1 METMVPGRMP
11 RAGLLLLPLLL
22 CFGPET
28 AGSINPAA
36 LREIGD
42 HVNKDGLAVEYAFAI
57 SLEKASCENPS
68 GLEQMLR
75 RNKLQDMQAAINA
88 EGSLYDPDEGPI
100 VAARMKHLGRG
111 GEHTEW
117 RLLQGDQNSPVQK
130 LLARPYNER
139 SCLIFFTVR
148 SPCAGTCL
156 LVKRPH
162 NILQMVSD
170 TFRPIDHN
178 YKAFVFRQIY
188 WQDRDL
194 DPQSLLEAWH
204 RLPDVPLLRCDT
216 KGCRD
221 CSGNDPNTDTNA
233 CLDEMRAMR
242 QPLHLPGRGQEGE
255 QGAERRAEDVGESR
269 EHLQRAGEM
278 VGQGAPL
285 EGWEDSEAGGD
296 IVTLGGWPDIEFRRR
311 HGGRSETTGSINP
324 AALKKIVDHVSPCY
338 RSRPHDQYTVTV
350 SLPQSVCK
358 GTSPN
363 DLERHLPMA
372 KLQVMKSKL
381 QTDLLY
387 EGNHTVAAKPDKNG
401 QCSLHSD
408 LKDDH
413 CIQQLMDGIFGAIDE
428 DRCTLAFKEV
438 FGQDRN
444 QGKQLVWN
452 SWQTL
457 CNVPM
462 YQRDDQGCQTC
473 EEKDVNKNSCQTAV
487 KNPATPAPKAAHG
500 GGRQGE
506 RRL

>member
-1 METMVPGRMP
+1 MP

-28 AGSINPAA
+28 TGSIDPATR
-36 LREIGD
+36 REIGD
-42 HVNKDGLAVEYAFAI
+42 HVNKDGLAVEYAFAV

-68 GLEQMLR
+68 GLEQVQP
-75 RNKLQDMQAAINA
+75 RNKLWEMQAAINP
-88 EGSLYDPDEGPI
+88 EDSLYDPDEGPI
-100 VAARMKHLGRG
+100 VAARMKRLGMTG
-111 GEHTEW
+111 QHAEW
-117 RLLQGDQNSPVQK
+117 HLLQGDQNSPVQK
-130 LLARPYNER
+130 LLAWPYNER

-188 WQDRDL
+188 RQDRDL

-311 HGGRSETTGSINP
+311 HGGR
-324 AALKKIVDHVSPCY
+324 
-338 RSRPHDQYTVTV
+338 
-350 SLPQSVCK
+350 
-358 GTSPN
+358 
-363 DLERHLPMA
+363 
-372 KLQVMKSKL
+372 
-381 QTDLLY
+381 
-387 EGNHTVAAKPDKNG
+387 
-401 QCSLHSD
+401 
-408 LKDDH
+408 
-413 CIQQLMDGIFGAIDE
+413 
-428 DRCTLAFKEV
+428 
-438 FGQDRN
+438 
-444 QGKQLVWN
+444 W
-452 SWQTL
+452 
-457 CNVPM
+457 
-462 YQRDDQGCQTC
+462 
-473 EEKDVNKNSCQTAV
+473 
-487 KNPATPAPKAAHG
+487 G
-500 GGRQGE
+500 GGYGRRGGRSLNLYVGHGTYLRDRPKEADGMQWSLGRQNQ
-506 RRL
+506 